1 MLDEDAIKTELE
13 LKLSKLKDRA
23 AEIEASLSSPKSA
36 DSEERA
42 LELEGEQTNAAMGEI
57 TDAEIRDIK
66 LAIRRIETGVYSI
79 CAVCGKHIGKERLSV
94 LPWTS
99 RCAACS

>member
-1 MLDEDAIKTELE
+1 MLDLTAIKTALE
-13 LKLSKLKDRA
+13 TKLEDLKGRAIEIEDSLRA
-23 AEIEASLSSPKSA
+23 AKNA

-42 LELEGEQTNAAMGEI
+42 IESEGDQTNVAISEI

-66 LAIRRIETGVYSI
+66 LAIHRIEAGNYSI
-79 CAVCGKHIGKERLSV
+79 CADCGKPIPKERLLV

>member
-1 MLDEDAIKTELE
+1 MLDLNAIKTALE
-13 LKLSKLKDRA
+13 TKLGDLRVRA
-23 AEIEASLSSPKSA
+23 SEIEDSLSAPKNA

-42 LELEGEQTNAAMGEI
+42 VELEGDQTNTAIGEI

-66 LAIRRIETGVYSI
+66 LAIHRIETGDYSI
-79 CAVCGKHIGKERLSV
+79 CTVCGKHIPKERLLA